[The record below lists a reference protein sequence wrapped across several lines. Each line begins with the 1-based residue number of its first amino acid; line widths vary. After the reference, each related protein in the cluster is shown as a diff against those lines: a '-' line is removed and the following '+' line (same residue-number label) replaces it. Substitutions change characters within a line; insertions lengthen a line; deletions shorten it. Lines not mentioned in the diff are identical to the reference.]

1 MTSIEILKFFILI
14 FLVGCQTCSSSKAD
28 GDIQTAL
35 GGGTGFLIKD
45 PIWWKGRR
53 IHEPPLAAKLNHGK
67 GDDMSTGDVIASIY
81 EYRFA
86 KGFWRYSNYGTKG
99 GDDQS

>member
-53 IHEPPLAAKLNHGK
+53 VHEPPLAAKLNHGK
-67 GDDMSTGDVIASIY
+67 GDDVSTGDVVTSINIVL
-81 EYRFA
+81 R
-86 KGFWRYSNYGTKG
+86 KVSDDIGIIRDQGWR
-99 GDDQS
+99 